1 MKKNMFVLVVVLF
14 ITSIFSTSIYAAG
27 EAQRANIYVNNE
39 KLDFN
44 ALIAYSGVAMVPF
57 REIFE
62 QYDMKVS
69 WDNTSK
75 TVTASSQDGSTVI
88 KLSQDNKTAYVNGKS
103 YSLSQTPFLGEN
115 ILYVNLRFISESI
128 GAKVNYDK
136 PALSI
141 HITLPKTAKE

>member
-1 MKKNMFVLVVVLF
+1 MFLLVIILF
-14 ITSIFSTSIYAAG
+14 ITSIFSTSIHAAG

-69 WDNTSK
+69 WDNASK
-75 TVTASSQDGSTVI
+75 TVLQAVRMVR
-88 KLSQDNKTAYVNGKS
+88 LS
-103 YSLSQTPFLGEN
+103 
-115 ILYVNLRFISESI
+115 
-128 GAKVNYDK
+128 
-136 PALSI
+136 
-141 HITLPKTAKE
+141 

>member
-1 MKKNMFVLVVVLF
+1 MKKSRFLIVVFLLVL
-14 ITSIFSTSIYAAG
+14 TIFPTSIYADG
-27 EAQRANIYVNNE
+27 EAQRANIYINNE

-75 TVTASSQDGSTVI
+75 TVTASSQDGSIVI

-136 PALSI
+136 PSLSI
-141 HITLPKTAKE
+141 HITLPKAAKE